1 MLTGENVVHVRQRIY
16 ENSSSMY
23 LAELDYDPKITLK
36 FKSIKKK

>member
-16 ENSSSMY
+16 ENSSMY
-23 LAELDYDPKITLK
+23 PAELDYDPKITLK